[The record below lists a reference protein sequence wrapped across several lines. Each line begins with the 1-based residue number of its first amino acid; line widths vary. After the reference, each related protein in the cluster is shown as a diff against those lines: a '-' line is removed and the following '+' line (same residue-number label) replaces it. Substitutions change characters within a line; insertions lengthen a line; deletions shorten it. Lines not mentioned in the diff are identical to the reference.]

1 MILSYI
7 WLYGKIKAIYRV
19 WTVFDIEHVFYIV
32 FFDKNLYKLLKKAF
46 EPQKYEVKNKK
57 LNIFLIAGKNDPVIQ
72 SEQKFK
78 NLEQFLNKLGY
89 KNIKS
94 KLYPDLRHEI
104 LNEKEYEQIYEDVLE
119 FYYSARSFIT
129 VSELY
134 SNKSIKSSQNTM

>member
-1 MILSYI
+1 MQPKYIKSVMTISGILLREMSCVFSFI
-7 WLYGKIKAIYRV
+7 QDIRIDSINIIGGITDILEIRDLLY
-19 WTVFDIEHVFYIV
+19 FDYF
-32 FFDKNLYKLLKKAF
+32 
-46 EPQKYEVKNKK
+46 KK

-119 FYYSARSFIT
+119 FF
-129 VSELY
+129 
-134 SNKSIKSSQNTM
+134 KQ

>member
-1 MILSYI
+1 MI
-7 WLYGKIKAIYRV
+7 
-19 WTVFDIEHVFYIV
+19 T
-32 FFDKNLYKLLKKAF
+32 KNLGLKYLIF
-46 EPQKYEVKNKK
+46 LVEVIAGYLK

-119 FYYSARSFIT
+119 FF
-129 VSELY
+129 
-134 SNKSIKSSQNTM
+134 KQ